1 MQADT
6 VMMTQAVDEEDPV
19 LGFTPGWINALAR
32 HVGRL
37 SVYCLREGKCDPHE
51 NVSLH
56 VLGEGRLRRLW
67 RLRKGL
73 NSDLKQMKVRGVF
86 AHMCPKYAVV
96 ARRILG
102 PRVPVI
108 LWYAQWA
115 SSRCLTAAHNV
126 AQVVL
131 TPAEDSCP
139 IRSNKVRVVGH
150 GIDTEKFKPVPG
162 QPRNGV
168 VLLSAGRMA
177 LEKRFEFLIEALA
190 MARKEWSHGDIT
202 LRILGSPCVERDH
215 QYLSELKRLVRE
227 RNLENA
233 VEFRPA
239 VPYTRVEEEYA
250 NCDVFVSTTVR
261 HSFDKA
267 PLEAMACGKIV
278 LTTNQSFLPVLR
290 EYSDAL
296 IADDAH
302 RGELARR
309 MIQVARMQPS
319 EREKLGLALRQTVVR
334 DHSLERLMEKVGEIV
349 NSL

>member
-1 MQADT
+1 
-6 VMMTQAVDEEDPV
+6 
-19 LGFTPGWINALAR
+19 
-32 HVGRL
+32 
-37 SVYCLREGKCDPHE
+37 
-51 NVSLH
+51 
-56 VLGEGRLRRLW
+56 
-67 RLRKGL
+67 
-73 NSDLKQMKVRGVF
+73 
-86 AHMCPKYAVV
+86 
-96 ARRILG
+96 
-102 PRVPVI
+102 
-108 LWYAQWA
+108 
-115 SSRCLTAAHNV
+115 
-126 AQVVL
+126 
-131 TPAEDSCP
+131 
-139 IRSNKVRVVGH
+139 
-150 GIDTEKFKPVPG
+150 
-162 QPRNGV
+162 
-168 VLLSAGRMA
+168 MA

-190 MARKEWSHGDIT
+190 MARKEWSHGAIT
-202 LRILGSPCVERDH
+202 LRSLGSPCVERDH